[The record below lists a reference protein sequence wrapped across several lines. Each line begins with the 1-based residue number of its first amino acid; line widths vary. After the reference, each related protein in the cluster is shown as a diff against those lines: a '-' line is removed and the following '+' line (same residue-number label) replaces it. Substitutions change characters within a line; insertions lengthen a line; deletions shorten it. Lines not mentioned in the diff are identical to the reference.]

1 MLKKISLR
9 LGVFILV
16 SALLGGVCFLSAD
29 GEDNKKAGL
38 SLGLN
43 EKNGIISVT
52 DNNTETV
59 WYSNPENGFQDETA
73 VGISKTNLMSQLVVV
88 YKSSGLSEMTTNSY
102 SECVVKK
109 TVAYKMTA
117 DEITATYRFEKTGF
131 VIPVTYSVKNGKF
144 TVCVKVKEIKETAAN
159 RILKISVL
167 PYFGAATVNDS
178 GYMIVPDG
186 SGALI
191 DFNNGKY
198 NAAPYSKRYYGGDG
212 SIQSKSSEPDEKNLM
227 LPIFGAIKNSS
238 GFLAEITS
246 GAAAAE
252 LNAAVSGMENSY
264 NFIGTALIYRT
275 MDQIDVKDN
284 AQTTKSVLFTAGAPT
299 SLEEYSVEYRFLSSD
314 NADYISAANS
324 YADILKQRGMK
335 TRASGNAGMTLK
347 FYGAV
352 KKTAS
357 FLGFQYTKTQ
367 KLTDIDDVKA
377 IMSEIGEYAD
387 VNAVLKQFSSSEIN
401 GKAATSFKLIS
412 SLGSAGK
419 LKNLNSA
426 AEKSGSFIGLSF
438 DFMKFSK
445 SGGGYGKFK
454 TAAFGLD
461 LSTVKLYPYGINT
474 AELDETADPTYLIPA
489 NYYSRSVKNIKKSL
503 EKYGGAAFFE
513 NAGNFLYSDFKN
525 GGLRC
530 EDAEKK
536 ATEVLS
542 EISKN
547 YKIILSA
554 PNLYALYSAS
564 YITDI
569 PNTSSGRN
577 IFDRDIP
584 FYQAVIRGFTD
595 YSGEEINL
603 GGYTVTELLR
613 SAEYGSGLSFAV
625 MAGKP
630 ALLLNS
636 TEKRLYSANY
646 GLLKGTVKDWY
657 LRLEK
662 VLEKVQDSRIT
673 AHNSDGSL
681 SITEYSNGARVYV
694 NYTDS
699 EIKADGVTVPPMDF
713 TVRED

>member
-1 MLKKISLR
+1 MLKKITLR

-16 SALLGGVCFLSAD
+16 SALLGGVCQLSAD
-29 GEDNKKAGL
+29 GADNKKTGL

-52 DNNTETV
+52 DTKTETV
-59 WYSNPENGFQDETA
+59 WYSNPENGFQDEAA

-109 TVAYKMTA
+109 TVDYKRTA

-198 NAAPYSKRYYGGDG
+198 NTAPYSKRYYGGDG
-212 SIQSKSSEPDEKNLM
+212 SIQSKGSEPDEKNLM
-227 LPIFGAIKNSS
+227 LPIFGAVKNST

-275 MDQIDVKDN
+275 MNQIDVKDN

-299 SLEEYSVEYRFLSSD
+299 SLAEYSVEYRFLSPD
-314 NADYISAANS
+314 NADYILAAQS
-324 YADILKQRGMK
+324 YSETLKQRGMK
-335 TRASGNAGMTLK
+335 SRASGNAGMTLK

-352 KKTAS
+352 KKPAS

-367 KLTDIDDVKA
+367 KLTGIDDVSA
-377 IMSEIGEYAD
+377 VMAEIGEYAN

-401 GKAATSFKLIS
+401 GKAATSFRLIS

-419 LKNLNSA
+419 LKKLNASA
-426 AEKSGSFIGLSF
+426 QKNGSFIGLGF
-438 DFMKFSK
+438 DFMSFTK

-461 LSTVKLYPYGINT
+461 LSTVKLYPYGLNT
-474 AELDETADPTYLIPA
+474 GELDETADPTYLIPA
-489 NYYSRSVKNIKKSL
+489 NYYSRGVKDIKKSL
-503 EKYGGAAFFE
+503 KKYGGAAYFE
-513 NAGNFLYSDFKN
+513 NAGSLLYSDFKN

-530 EDAEKK
+530 EDAEEKV
-536 ATEVLS
+536 TEVLS
-542 EISKN
+542 EISKE
-547 YKIILSA
+547 YKVILSA

-564 YITDI
+564 YVTDI
-569 PNTSSGRN
+569 PNSSSGRN

-584 FYQAVIRGFTD
+584 FFQAVIRGFID

-613 SAEYGSGLSFAV
+613 CAEYGSALSFAV

-630 ALLLNS
+630 DLLLNS
-636 TEKRLYSANY
+636 TENKLYSANY
-646 GLLKGTVKDWY
+646 DTLKSTVKNWY

-662 VLEKVQDSRIT
+662 VLERVQNSRIT
-673 AHNSDGSL
+673 AHSSNGSL
-681 SITEYSNGARVYV
+681 SKTVYSNGVSVYV

-699 EIKADGVTVPPMDF
+699 EITADGVIVPPMDF